1 MSETKLHLFNKVYLE
16 LHNYLDY
23 CEMGAVIC
31 PQATPDID
39 VDWKGVSLSDS
50 LEKKSLKTKFTE
62 LFKIESKYVI
72 YCDVSTFAEIAATWL
87 KSSTNMNAESYETY
101 IDCYLHR
108 RNAYDG
114 SGTEEFKAA
123 LLSAWSAAKKY
134 DFKEADLKYN
144 LEFLLP
150 SVISSFDHYGKDQ
163 LKSVVSSFIKRHYEY
178 IFLDAKD
185 YIDLYILDE
194 DVQKLFGGSGKT
206 AVDYLDLPDLEIYK
220 SDWWNASGTAV
231 PGKNSKLNLDL
242 ISKSDLRKLKSTTE
256 KAAKAFY
263 SEAINLH
270 NWKFLDIVID
280 RELNDDELS
289 EFIEYWTHE
298 KNEMSFIP
306 HDLRPSLS
314 FVFLSYLKNLSKA
327 KDLTAIR
334 NYSIR

>member
-31 PQATPDID
+31 PQATPDIE
-39 VDWKGVSLSDS
+39 VDWKGESLSDA
-50 LEKKSLKTKFTE
+50 LNGKSLKTKFTE
-62 LFKIESKYVI
+62 LFNVDSKYVI
-72 YCDVSTFAEIAATWL
+72 YCDVPTFVEIAATWL
-87 KSSTNMNAESYETY
+87 KSSTSMNTESYETY

-108 RNAYDG
+108 RNAIDG
-114 SGTEEFKAA
+114 SGNEEFKAA
-123 LLSAWSAAKKY
+123 FMSAWGAAKKY
-134 DFKEADLKYN
+134 DFKEATVKYN

-150 SVISSFDHYGKDQ
+150 SVIVNSDHRGRDQ
-163 LKSVVSSFIKRHYEY
+163 LRSAITSFIKRHYEY

-194 DVQKLFGGSGKT
+194 DVQKLFGGTGKT
-206 AVDYLDLPDLEIYK
+206 AIDYLDLPGLEIYK
-220 SDWWNASGTAV
+220 SDWWNTAGTAV
-231 PGKNSKLNLDL
+231 PGIKSKLDLDS
-242 ISKSDLRKLKSTTE
+242 ISKSDLRKLKATTE

-270 NWKFLDIVID
+270 NWKFLDVVID
-280 RELNDDELS
+280 RELNDTELD

-314 FVFLSYLKNLSKA
+314 FVFLSYLKTLA
-327 KDLTAIR
+327 KTNDIDSIR
-334 NYSIR
+334 NYSIK